1 MVVPVVLD
9 DGPDAEAEV
18 VAVLLHE
25 VRRVGL
31 HEHLDAAVGVLLDLR
46 GVLGGDAAEELADL
60 FVELLGE
67 AEGEGLAEVLEQG
80 VELDLVLEVL
90 ALLED
95 GDVGLGEDGELGV
108 DLFLGGAGLGAEQL
122 LEVVDLLAVL
132 DGVGVE
138 AALRGLD
145 LLGEADEEGLV
156 LPDEGELVLESPELV
171 ALQLHPALLENAEDL
186 PVALALLGDVLDLPE
201 DLLLDRAGLVVEQLA
216 GLQQPRAPLA
226 DLLVEQPDADDQV
239 GQLNELDELLGGAE
253 RDEGR
258 EGGAGDD
265 ALEGRS
271 HLLLDLV
278 LVLVDPGPVGDGP
291 VLEEQVVVYLL
302 VELAEALEVL
312 GVLDLVV
319 DDLVGVLPGG
329 DGLVLRLGLLL
340 QLGLEELGVVVWMA
354 AGVLICMEMIF
365 ISRDS
370 LAKIFLMAASLSSRI
385 SDSESLSSR

>member
-1 MVVPVVLD
+1 MLD

-25 VRRVGL
+25 VRGVGL
-31 HEHLDAAVGVLLDLR
+31 HEHLDATVGVLLDFT
-46 GVLGGDAAEELADL
+46 GVLGGDAAEDLADL

-67 AEGEGLAEVLEQG
+67 AEGEGLAELLEQR

-95 GDVGLGEDGELGV
+95 GDVGLREDGKLGV

-138 AALRGLD
+138 AALGGLD
-145 LLGEADEEGLV
+145 LFREADQEGLV
-156 LPDEGELVLESPELV
+156 LPDEGELVLKPPELV
-171 ALQLHPALLENAEDL
+171 ALQLHPALLEDAEDL
-186 PVALALLGDVLDLPE
+186 PVALALLGDVLHLLE
-201 DLLLDRAGLVVEQLA
+201 DLLLDSAGLVVEQLT
-216 GLQQPRAPLA
+216 GLEQPRAPLA
-226 DLLVEQPDADDQV
+226 DLLVEQPDADHQV
-239 GQLNELDELLGGAE
+239 GQLNELDELLGGAKC
-253 RDEGR
+253 DEGGK
-258 EGGAGDD
+258 GGAGDD
-265 ALEGRS
+265 AFESRG

-278 LVLVDPGPVGDGP
+278 LVLVDAGLVGDGL
-291 VLEEQVVVYLL
+291 VLEEQVVVYFL

-340 QLGLEELGVVVWMA
+340 ELGLEELGVVICIA
-354 AGVLICMEMIF
+354 PGVLICMEMIF
-365 ISRDS
+365 ISSDS